1 MRLTKS
7 VYVTPSG
14 SNQHHWRVEMRGSKG
29 VLAAMVGVSDQL
41 MRNDPAAARSDVARG
56 LIEARRDIRK
66 LYETTSPPWASRK

>member
-14 SNQHHWRVEMRGSKG
+14 SKQHHWRVEMHGSKG
-29 VLAAMVGVSDQL
+29 VLSAMVGVTDQL
-41 MRNDPAAARSDVARG
+41 MMNDRAAARSDVARG

-66 LYETTSPPWASRK
+66 AYETTSPPWASSR

>member
-14 SNQHHWRVEMRGSKG
+14 SKQHHWRIEMHGGKG
-29 VLAAMVGVSDQL
+29 VVAAMVGVTDQL

-56 LIEARRDIRK
+56 LIEARRDIREV
-66 LYETTSPPWASRK
+66 YETTSPPWDSSR